1 MSAANLL
8 LPVLR
13 LLADGNRGRLAA
25 GALLATATVL
35 AGIALLGLSGWFIT
49 ATALAGLVPATALM
63 FDVFAPA
70 AAIRLLALV
79 RTAARYGER
88 LVTHDATLGVLATLR
103 VRLFRAFALPGA
115 ARGLLARP
123 GRLLFRLTSDIDAL
137 ESLYLRLGVPAVAA
151 IGAALVA
158 GAALSFIAWPMG
170 LGLGLFLLVVGLGVP
185 ALAALA
191 GRRAA
196 RRRALGLEALRARVI
211 DLVDGQTDLLMAGRL
226 TEQHEAAMIA
236 DAYLAAAD
244 DRLNRIETG
253 AGFLLGAA
261 GTFALVGVLL
271 ASAALVEAGAIGAP
285 VAALA
290 LLIALAAMEP
300 FAALRR
306 GALEIGRSL
315 LAIERLAPTMLTPPV
330 PEAMPVPSNARL
342 AVEIR
347 GMTCRHE
354 GAANAVLT
362 ALHLDIAVGERVALI
377 GPSGAGKSSLMQV
390 IAGELVQ
397 VSGHVATQPSALL
410 TQRSELFR
418 DTVAGNLRLAHPK
431 AGDGELWAAL
441 EAAGLGADIRA
452 LPLGLAS
459 RLGDGGLGL
468 SGGQARRL
476 ALTRLLLRPVPLWL
490 LDEPTEALDGA
501 VAADVLA
508 RLARAAEGRTLVI
521 ATHLRREAALAD
533 RLIAIGGGGMQREA
547 RKGQPGYDEMLAGL
561 RAG

>member
-1 MSAANLL
+1 MSAAHLL

-13 LLADGNRGRLAA
+13 LLADGNRARLAA
-25 GALLATATVL
+25 GALLATTTVL

-49 ATALAGLVPATALM
+49 ATALAGLVPAVALV

-70 AAIRLLALV
+70 AAIRLLALL

-137 ESLYLRLGVPAVAA
+137 ESLYLRLAVPAFAA
-151 IGAALVA
+151 IGTALVA
-158 GAALSFIAWPMG
+158 GIALSVFAWPMG
-170 LGLGLFLLVVGLGVP
+170 LGLGLFLLVTGLGVP

-211 DLVDGQTDLLMAGRL
+211 DLVDGQTDLLLAGRL
-226 TEQHEAAMIA
+226 PAQHAAAMKA

-244 DRLNRIETG
+244 DRLNRIETC

-261 GTFALVGVLL
+261 GTLALVGVLL
-271 ASAALVEAGAIGAP
+271 ASAALVERGVIGVP
-285 VAALA
+285 LAALA

-315 LAIERLAPTMLTPPV
+315 LAIERLAPTLLVPPV
-330 PEAMPVPSNARL
+330 PEVMPVPANNRL
-342 AVEIR
+342 AVEIK
-347 GMTCRHE
+347 GLTCRHD
-354 GAANAVLT
+354 GAAAAVLT
-362 ALHLDIAVGERVALI
+362 ALDLDIAIGERVALI

-390 IAGELVQ
+390 IAGELAQ
-397 VSGHVATQPSALL
+397 VSGSVATRPSALL

-418 DTVAGNLRLAHPK
+418 DTLAGNLRLANPK
-431 AGDGELWAAL
+431 AGDGDLWAAL
-441 EAAGLGADIRA
+441 EAAGLGDDVRA

-476 ALTRLLLRPVPLWL
+476 ALARLLLRPVPLWL

-508 RLARAAEGRTLVI
+508 RLGRAADGRTLVI

-533 RLIAIGGGGMQREA
+533 RLIAIGGGGIQRDA
-547 RKGQPGYDEMLAGL
+547 RKGEPGYDEMLAGL

>member
-1 MSAANLL
+1 MSAVRL
-8 LPVLR
+8 LPPMLR
-13 LLADGNRGRLAA
+13 LLATGNRGRLTA
-25 GALLATATVL
+25 GALLAAATVL
-35 AGIALLGLSGWFIT
+35 SGIALLGLSGWFIT
-49 ATALAGLVPATALM
+49 ATALAGLVPVTALV

-70 AAIRLLALV
+70 AAIRLLALT

-115 ARGLLARP
+115 ARDLLARP

-137 ESLYLRLGVPAVAA
+137 ESLYLRLGVPAFAA

-170 LGLGLFLLVVGLGVP
+170 LGLGLFLLVAGLGVP

-226 TEQHEAAMIA
+226 TEQHEAAMEA

-253 AGFLLGAA
+253 AGFLLGVA
-261 GTFALVGVLL
+261 GTVALVGVLL
-271 ASAALVEAGAIGAP
+271 ASASLVERGAIGAP

-315 LAIERLAPTMLTPPV
+315 LAIERLAPTLLVPPV

-342 AVEIR
+342 AVEVR

-354 GAANAVLT
+354 GAATAVLT
-362 ALHLDIAVGERVALI
+362 ALHLDIALGERVALI
-377 GPSGAGKSSLMQV
+377 GPSGAGKSSLIQV
-390 IAGELVQ
+390 IAGELAQ

-441 EAAGLGADIRA
+441 QLAGLGDDIRA
-452 LPLGLAS
+452 LPFGLAS

-476 ALTRLLLRPVPLWL
+476 ALARLLLRPVPLWL

-508 RLARAAEGRTLVI
+508 RLGRAAEGRTLVI

-533 RLIAIGGGGMQREA
+533 RLIAIGGGGIQREA